1 MRLLKAEEAKKI
13 VKMVKKGSLG
23 VRESMEKYCELTG
36 LKSLEPFSL
45 MKLTNEEVEQH
56 DKNMQLLHEVS
67 QKELKGYKEKYG
79 DAGVMTTDK
88 MIADG
93 LS

>member
-1 MRLLKAEEAKKI
+1 
-13 VKMVKKGSLG
+13 MVKKGSLG

-79 DAGVMTTDK
+79 NADVMTTDK